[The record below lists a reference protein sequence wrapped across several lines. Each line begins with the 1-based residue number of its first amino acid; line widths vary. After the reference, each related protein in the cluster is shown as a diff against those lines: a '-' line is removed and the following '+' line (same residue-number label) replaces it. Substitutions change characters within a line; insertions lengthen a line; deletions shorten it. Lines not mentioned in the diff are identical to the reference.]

1 MKKKGTKTLLMSV
14 IMSAPGP
21 LILAIGLIFGQSST
35 QIADF
40 IRRTIELF
48 AIIASFVAY
57 NITAKKQLNEE
68 ESARVERNTNL
79 FVGITML
86 IAGVIMLGITLLA
99 KTEDSGN
106 VIMALII
113 ALLGV
118 TANTIFWFRYK
129 RLAKSE
135 NSSILEVQSKLY
147 RAKSFVDLCV
157 TIALLSVLIA
167 PSSSVSYYLDM
178 IGSSV
183 VSVYLGYS
191 GVKIIIEKAKR

>member
-21 LILAIGLIFGQSST
+21 LILAIGLVLGQSST
-35 QIADF
+35 QIADL
-40 IRRTIELF
+40 IRRSIELL
-48 AIIASFVAY
+48 AIIASYVAY
-57 NITAKKQLNEE
+57 SITAKKQLTDE

-86 IAGVIMLGITLLA
+86 TAGIIMLGITWFA
-99 KTEDSGN
+99 KTEESGN
-106 VIMALII
+106 VVMALII

-129 RLAKSE
+129 RLARTE

-157 TIALLSVLIA
+157 TVALLSVLIA
-167 PSSSVSYYLDM
+167 PASSVSYWLDM

-183 VSVYLGYS
+183 VSVYLAYS
-191 GVKIIIEKAKR
+191 GAKIIIEKIK